1 MSAAA
6 QRREVLDAERTA
18 DEEAWGACDWVIECP
33 GCARSIGLAREPSEG
48 AVMLC
53 AACGR
58 QFEVVS

>member
-6 QRREVLDAERTA
+6 KRREVLDAERTA
-18 DEEAWGACDWVIECP
+18 EEAWSACDWVIECP
-33 GCARSIGLAREPSEG
+33 GCARPIGLAREPSEG